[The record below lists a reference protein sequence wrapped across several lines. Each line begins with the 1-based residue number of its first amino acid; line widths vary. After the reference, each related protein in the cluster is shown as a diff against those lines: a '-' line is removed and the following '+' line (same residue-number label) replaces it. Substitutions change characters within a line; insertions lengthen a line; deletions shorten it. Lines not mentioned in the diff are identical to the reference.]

1 MCSVIRMKEEVVF
14 GLVDGLA
21 DSRWWGGR
29 QKGGVGEGEGG
40 GEMEEERGGGW
51 RGRDRKGRRGG

>member
-29 QKGGVGEGEGG
+29 QKGGVGEGG